1 MTTMDSIAATAG
13 VSKPLVYRHFHNRH
27 EALVEVVDRE
37 SERLMEVLGIDA
49 RRDATPDFELL
60 TTTFLRFAAD
70 SPASFRLLFQL
81 VDAAAGAAKRRVDQ
95 LRDRVGRVM
104 VSSLLAEVDAAN
116 RPDMTPPSGDAA
128 WLAGMVSS
136 IVEGV
141 ASGLARGEDPA
152 RRALALRQL
161 LQPEGVLAALVEFRS
176 RRDPV
181 TSVAQERS

>member
-1 MTTMDSIAATAG
+1 MQIVTWNVNSLR
-13 VSKPLVYRHFHNRH
+13 V
-27 EALVEVVDRE
+27 
-37 SERLMEVLGIDA
+37 RL
-49 RRDATPDFELL
+49 PQLL
-60 TTTFLRFAAD
+60 DWL
-70 SPASFRLLFQL
+70 
-81 VDAAAGAAKRRVDQ
+81 
-95 LRDRVGRVM
+95 
-104 VSSLLAEVDAAN
+104 AAN

-176 RRDPV
+176 RRDPEAALCQPLKDHL
-181 TSVAQERS
+181 SDRLRALADGSRPGPASPAGRAQAR